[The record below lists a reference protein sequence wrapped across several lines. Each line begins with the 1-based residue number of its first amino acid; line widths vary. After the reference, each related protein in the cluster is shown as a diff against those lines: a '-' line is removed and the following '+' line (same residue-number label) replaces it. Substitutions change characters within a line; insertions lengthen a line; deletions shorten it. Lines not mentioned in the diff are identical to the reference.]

1 MIKTRIRV
9 LGTALVLALAASAAS
24 AQEAQRLSVD
34 AAVDLALKNNL
45 GLQSSLIDAAGKK
58 RKVDTAWNVFVPTVD
73 VGGTLVRTNL
83 EQSVSGLAPVPLPG
97 FPGLYGVAPYSAD
110 LPRWNVSASLS
121 ATLNLNIAVFE
132 GIKNLK
138 MDYQAGLLSYEKAK
152 AQLERDVRK
161 SYYQILLL
169 RENIILME
177 ENLAAAQRR
186 VALARDNYRAGLA
199 PELTVLQAQ
208 VAAENLKPVI
218 AELNNGLEISLAA
231 FAMHLGL
238 PHGTRLELADLAPP
252 DFVDLDLADLIS
264 KAASGKPDI
273 QELKQS
279 LLLLESGRKLSFYQ
293 TYTPTLSLGWNADP
307 TFQGDPWADSWTME
321 DGWKQRSGMFRATI
335 GYRLNGFLPF
345 SKEAQGLVDLDETA
359 KKLSIGLAQAV
370 RGTEVEIYTTVL
382 KLEKSRKSVEAL
394 RLNVD
399 LAERAY
405 RLTEESYRAGIKDL
419 LEVQNSELE
428 LRKAQLEVVKEKFNY
443 MTGLLDLE
451 YAAGVPFGTLTRR

>member
-9 LGTALVLALAASAAS
+9 LGSAFVLALAASAAS

-45 GLQSSLIDAAGKK
+45 GLQSSLIDTAGKK

-73 VGGTLVRTNL
+73 VGGSLVRTNL
-83 EQSVSGLAPVPLPG
+83 EQSVSGFAPVPLGMPG
-97 FPGLYGVAPYSAD
+97 VYGVVPYSVD
-110 LPRWNVSASLS
+110 LPRWNLSASIS
-121 ATLNLNIAVFE
+121 ASLNLNIAVFE

-169 RENIILME
+169 RENIVLMN

-186 VALARDNYRAGLA
+186 VALARDNFRAGLV

-208 VAAENLKPVI
+208 VAAENLRPVI
-218 AELNNGLEISLAA
+218 AELNNALESSLAA

-238 PHGTRLELADLAPP
+238 PHGTRLELSDLAPP
-252 DFVDLDLADLIS
+252 DFVDLDLAELIS
-264 KAASGKPDI
+264 KAATGKPDI

-279 LLLLESGRKLSFYQ
+279 LLLLESGRKLAFYQ

-307 TFQGDPWADSWTME
+307 TFQGDPWGDSWTME

-345 SKEAQGLVDLDETA
+345 SKEAQGLLDLDETA

-370 RGTEVEIYTTVL
+370 RGTEVEVYSTVL

-405 RLTEESYRAGIKDL
+405 RLTEEAYRAGIKDL

-451 YAAGVPFGTLTRR
+451 YAVGVPFGTLTRR

>member
-73 VGGTLVRTNL
+73 IMGTLARFNDKP
-83 EQSVSGLAPVPLPG
+83 EGMSFPLPPPIG
-97 FPGLYGVAPYSAD
+97 PIS
-110 LPRWNVSASLS
+110 LPASPQWSLSASLS
-121 ATLNLNIAVFE
+121 AELRLNFAVFE

-169 RENIILME
+169 KENIALME

-208 VAAENLKPVI
+208 VAAENLKPTI
-218 AELNNGLEISLAA
+218 AELNNALESSMAA
-231 FAMHLGL
+231 FAINLGF
-238 PHGTRLELADLAPP
+238 PYGTRLDLSDLAPP
-252 DFVDLDLADLIS
+252 DFVELDLADLIKKGS
-264 KAASGKPDI
+264 SGYPDA
-273 QELKQS
+273 QEIRQRI
-279 LLLLESGRKLSFYQ
+279 LLAESGRKAKAYMNNS
-293 TYTPTLSLGWNADP
+293 PSLILKWNADP
-307 TFQGDPWADSWTME
+307 TFQGDPWKDSWTMD
-321 DGWKQRSGMFRATI
+321 DGWKQRSGMFSATI
-335 GYRLNGFLPF
+335 RYVLNGLLPF
-345 SKEAQGLVDLDETA
+345 SSEAQGIADIDDGIKQQNIL
-359 KKLSIGLAQAV
+359 LASTV
-370 RGTEVEIYTTVL
+370 RRAEVEIYTTVL